1 MWTDTIPSPTE
12 LRGPFGIFHNGD
24 TPNAP
29 WAVHDAEGRICAQCP
44 DEARAQMLCT
54 ILNETAERVAAL
66 EAERDEL
73 QAECARWRRGLLRNR
88 TPADGAADDALT
100 ADNARLEAEVTRLR
114 TSLEGWKKLYTEC
127 DTTRDALIEQYAETA
142 YQNAL
147 RWAAG
152 EIRTFA
158 RDCDIDEREIRRLAG
173 RIEAGPEPVKET
185 TDETD

>member
-1 MWTDTIPSPTE
+1 MLTDAQ
-12 LRGPFGIFHNGD
+12 R
-24 TPNAP
+24 
-29 WAVHDAEGRICAQCP
+29 AVLTDAEQLWVHEIESAP
-44 DEARAQMLCT
+44 SYDVDSTLVLTLLAALA
-54 ILNETAERVAAL
+54 NERMDLRDANAERETMRVALMAREQRAAAL
-66 EAERDEL
+66 EAE
-73 QAECARWRRGLLRNR
+73 
-88 TPADGAADDALT
+88 
-100 ADNARLEAEVTRLR
+100 NARLREGRRRAARGHANDKVEAEVTRLR

-158 RDCDIDEREIRRLAG
+158 RDCDIDEREVHRLAG